1 MSEAE
6 QRPAFIGVDWGT
18 SSFRAWLFDD
28 KGGVLDFVQGPF
40 GIRQITDQ
48 SFEKTLRTAIGSWL
62 EAHEDIAV
70 IMCGMIGSAQGWY
83 EAGYLSGQIGVDE
96 LSSGMVK
103 VPDTQLNVMIVPGIR
118 GVSVAGLNDVV
129 RGEETLLAG
138 WLQQQTDCEAV
149 FCLPGTHSKWIVAR
163 EGQVNQLT
171 TFMTG
176 ELFELM
182 RTRSILAPLIDSQA
196 VADSKSDIFCK
207 GLTLAKS
214 AAGLLHQMFAIRA
227 GALTGQFAKSDILTL
242 LSGVLVGA
250 ECLAAKS
257 LVQNRSVTLMSSG
270 DLKQTYQNAFEHF
283 GFVFNVAD
291 SEQAAQKGLFSIFN
305 QIQQG

>member
-1 MSEAE
+1 M
-6 QRPAFIGVDWGT
+6 D
-18 SSFRAWLFDD
+18 L
-28 KGGVLDFVQGPF
+28 VQGPF

-48 SFEKTLRTAIGSWL
+48 LFEKTLRTAIGSWL
-62 EAHEDIAV
+62 LAHEDIAV

-138 WLQQQTDCEAV
+138 WLQQPTDSEAV

-196 VADSKSDIFCK
+196 VADSKSDIFSK
-207 GLTLAKS
+207 GLTLAQS
-214 AAGLLHQMFAIRA
+214 PAGLLHQMFAIRA
-227 GALTGQFAKSDILTL
+227 GALTGQFAKSDVLTL

-250 ECLAAKS
+250 ECLAVKS

-305 QIQQG
+305 HIQQG

>member
-1 MSEAE
+1 M
-6 QRPAFIGVDWGT
+6 
-18 SSFRAWLFDD
+18 
-28 KGGVLDFVQGPF
+28 LDLVQGPF

-48 SFEKTLRTAIGSWL
+48 LFEKTLRTAIGSWL
-62 EAHEDIAV
+62 VANEDIAV

-138 WLQQQTDCEAV
+138 WLQQPTDSEAV

-196 VADSKSDIFCK
+196 VADSKSDIFSK
-207 GLTLAKS
+207 GLTLAQS
-214 AAGLLHQMFAIRA
+214 PAGLLHQMFAIRA
-227 GALTGQFAKSDILTL
+227 GALTGQFAKSDVLTL

-250 ECLAAKS
+250 ECLAVKS

-305 QIQQG
+305 HIQQG

>member
-1 MSEAE
+1 
-6 QRPAFIGVDWGT
+6 
-18 SSFRAWLFDD
+18 
-28 KGGVLDFVQGPF
+28 
-40 GIRQITDQ
+40 
-48 SFEKTLRTAIGSWL
+48 
-62 EAHEDIAV
+62 
-70 IMCGMIGSAQGWY
+70 MIGSAQGWY

-196 VADSKSDIFCK
+196 VADSKSDIFSK
-207 GLTLAKS
+207 GLTLAQS
-214 AAGLLHQMFAIRA
+214 PAGLLHQMFAIRA
-227 GALTGQFAKSDILTL
+227 GALTGQFAKSDVLTL

-250 ECLAAKS
+250 ECLAVKS

-283 GFVFNVAD
+283 GFVFSVAD

-305 QIQQG
+305 HIQQG

>member
-1 MSEAE
+1 MAEAE

-28 KGGVLDFVQGPF
+28 KGGVLDLVQGPF

-48 SFEKTLRTAIGSWL
+48 LFEKTLRTAIGSWL
-62 EAHEDIAV
+62 LAHEDIAV

-138 WLQQQTDCEAV
+138 WLQQPTDSEAV

-196 VADSKSDIFCK
+196 VADTKSDIFCK
-207 GLTLAKS
+207 GLTLAQS
-214 AAGLLHQMFAIRA
+214 PVGLLHQMFAIRA
-227 GALTGQFAKSDILTL
+227 GALTGQFAKSDVLTL

-250 ECLAAKS
+250 ECLAVKS

-283 GFVFNVAD
+283 GFVFKVAD
-291 SEQAAQKGLFSIFN
+291 SEQAAHKGLFSIFN

>member
-1 MSEAE
+1 
-6 QRPAFIGVDWGT
+6 
-18 SSFRAWLFDD
+18 
-28 KGGVLDFVQGPF
+28 
-40 GIRQITDQ
+40 
-48 SFEKTLRTAIGSWL
+48 
-62 EAHEDIAV
+62 
-70 IMCGMIGSAQGWY
+70 MIGSAQGWY

-196 VADSKSDIFCK
+196 VADSKSDIFYE
-207 GLTLAKS
+207 GLTLAQS

-305 QIQQG
+305 QIQ

>member
-18 SSFRAWLFDD
+18 SSFRAWLFGEE
-28 KGGVLDFVQGPF
+28 GGVLDVFQGPF

-62 EAHEDIAV
+62 VANEDIAV

-83 EAGYLSGQIGVDE
+83 EAGYLSGQIGVGE

-138 WLQQQTDCEAV
+138 WLQQPTDNEAV

-196 VADSKSDIFCK
+196 VADSKSDIFSK
-207 GLTLAKS
+207 GLTLAQS
-214 AAGLLHQMFAIRA
+214 PAGLLHQMFAIRA
-227 GALTGQFAKSDILTL
+227 GALTGQFAKSDVLTL

-250 ECLAAKS
+250 ECLAVKS
-257 LVQNRSVTLMSSG
+257 LVQNKSVTLMSSG

-305 QIQQG
+305 HIQQG

>member
-1 MSEAE
+1 M
-6 QRPAFIGVDWGT
+6 D
-18 SSFRAWLFDD
+18 L
-28 KGGVLDFVQGPF
+28 VQGPF
-40 GIRQITDQ
+40 GIRQITERL
-48 SFEKTLRTAIGSWL
+48 FEKTLRMAIGSWL
-62 EAHEDIAV
+62 VEHEDIAI

-138 WLQQQTDCEAV
+138 WLQQPTDSEAV

-207 GLTLAKS
+207 GLTLAQS

-250 ECLAAKS
+250 ECLAVKS

-305 QIQQG
+305 HIQQG

>member
-1 MSEAE
+1 M
-6 QRPAFIGVDWGT
+6 D
-18 SSFRAWLFDD
+18 L
-28 KGGVLDFVQGPF
+28 VQGPF

-48 SFEKTLRTAIGSWL
+48 LFEKTLRTAIGSWL
-62 EAHEDIAV
+62 VANEDIAV

-138 WLQQQTDCEAV
+138 WLQQPTDSEAV

-207 GLTLAKS
+207 GLTLAQS
-214 AAGLLHQMFAIRA
+214 PAGLLHQMFAIRA
-227 GALTGQFAKSDILTL
+227 GALTGQFAKSDVLTL

-250 ECLAAKS
+250 ECLAVKS

-283 GFVFNVAD
+283 GFVFSVAD

-305 QIQQG
+305 HIQQG

>member
-1 MSEAE
+1 M
-6 QRPAFIGVDWGT
+6 
-18 SSFRAWLFDD
+18 
-28 KGGVLDFVQGPF
+28 
-40 GIRQITDQ
+40 
-48 SFEKTLRTAIGSWL
+48 
-62 EAHEDIAV
+62 
-70 IMCGMIGSAQGWY
+70 
-83 EAGYLSGQIGVDE
+83 
-96 LSSGMVK
+96 
-103 VPDTQLNVMIVPGIR
+103 PDTQLNVMIVPGIR

-138 WLQQQTDCEAV
+138 WLQQPTDCEAV

-227 GALTGQFAKSDILTL
+227 GALTGQFVKSDVLTL
-242 LSGVLVGA
+242 LSGLLVGA
-250 ECLAAKS
+250 ECLAVKS

-270 DLKQTYQNAFEHF
+270 DLKQTYQSAFEHF

-305 QIQQG
+305 HIQQKFVNVH

>member
-1 MSEAE
+1 M
-6 QRPAFIGVDWGT
+6 D
-18 SSFRAWLFDD
+18 L
-28 KGGVLDFVQGPF
+28 VQGPF

-48 SFEKTLRTAIGSWL
+48 LFEKTLRTAIGSWL
-62 EAHEDIAV
+62 VANEDIAV

-138 WLQQQTDCEAV
+138 WLQQPTDSEAV

-196 VADSKSDIFCK
+196 VADSKSDIFSK
-207 GLTLAKS
+207 GLTLAQS
-214 AAGLLHQMFAIRA
+214 PAGLLHQMFAIRA
-227 GALTGQFAKSDILTL
+227 GALTGQFAKSDVLTL

-250 ECLAAKS
+250 ECLAVKS

-305 QIQQG
+305 HIQQG

>member
-18 SSFRAWLFDD
+18 SSFRAWLFSEE
-28 KGGVLDFVQGPF
+28 GGVLDVFHGPF

-62 EAHEDIAV
+62 VANEDIAV

-83 EAGYLSGQIGVDE
+83 EAGYLSGQIGVGE

-138 WLQQQTDCEAV
+138 WLQQPTDSEAV

-196 VADSKSDIFCK
+196 VADSKSDIFSK
-207 GLTLAKS
+207 GLTLAQS
-214 AAGLLHQMFAIRA
+214 PAGLLHQMFAIRA
-227 GALTGQFAKSDILTL
+227 GALTGQFAKSDVLTL

-250 ECLAAKS
+250 ECLAVKS

-283 GFVFNVAD
+283 GFVFSVAD

-305 QIQQG
+305 YIQQG